1 MAKEDFV
8 KFYQDY
14 LPKKPDLQAKIDKL
28 TNEEAFAKA
37 VLDEGPK
44 AGFTFSRQDVET
56 VMKASELKVQGA
68 ELSDAQLD
76 GVAGGAGA
84 IASLSPT
91 VEIRSLDSVA
101 NLGLRLKA
109 PAMESTI
116 MCCW

>member
-14 LPKKPDLQAKIDKL
+14 LPKKPDLQSKIDKL
-28 TNEEAFAKA
+28 TNEEAFATA

-44 AGFTFSRQDVET
+44 AGFTFSRQDVEA
-56 VMKASELKVQGA
+56 VMKASELKIQGA

-76 GVAGGAGA
+76 GVAGGAMAQAA
-84 IASLSPT
+84 ISP
-91 VEIRSLDSVA
+91 VVQIRSLDSVA
-101 NLGLRLKA
+101 NLASRANIKG
-109 PAMESTI
+109 MESTI